1 MNKQELL
8 HPKKLLE
15 KLLNFFLAT
24 KDDEDCLNS
33 RFSNANFVL
42 LGKTLKKKMRN
53 GAKARHKSAN
63 FCYKKTARPTF
74 YK

>member
-15 KLLNFFLAT
+15 KLQKFFLAT
-24 KDDEDCLNS
+24 KDDKDCLNS

-42 LGKTLKKKMRN
+42 LGKTLKIKMRN
-53 GAKARHKSAN
+53 GAKAGHKSAN